1 MKLSEKIMRKLYNI
15 AGKFV
20 NSLSQ
25 EQGAGDKTDKTVTPG
40 MPELIRAVAAEGAVL
55 LKNDGVLP
63 FNSDDN
69 VALFGRT
76 QIETFFVG
84 YGSGGDVNEP
94 YKINYLHI
102 FQESDA
108 VPYIFRFS
116 CHYRS
121 SLLQHPRY
129 PRE

>member
-1 MKLSEKIMRKLYNI
+1 MRKLYNI

-25 EQGAGDKTDKTVTPG
+25 EQGTGDKTDKTVTPG

-63 FNSDDN
+63 FTADDN

-94 YKINYLHI
+94 YKINYLEGI
-102 FQESDA
+102 
-108 VPYIFRFS
+108 
-116 CHYRS
+116 RS
-121 SLLQHPRY
+121 SGVINVNNDLADKY
-129 PRE
+129 ESWCA